1 MEINPNKIAS
11 LYGRGFVKSKLGD
24 HRGAIED
31 FTKATDAGNLENI
44 KLVYSGKISKIQLDE
59 LRNGILDK
67 TKMTEFTTEK
77 SEVYFNRGIAKA
89 KSGDPKQAIED
100 FNKAISLNPV
110 YAEAFFM
117 RAISKS
123 NLGDQR
129 SALQDCNNSIFLQAK
144 YAEAYFL
151 RGILK
156 IALSDNSGCNDLS
169 KSGELGYSGA
179 YNVIKE
185 VCN

>member
-1 MEINPNKIAS
+1 
-11 LYGRGFVKSKLGD
+11 
-24 HRGAIED
+24 
-31 FTKATDAGNLENI
+31 
-44 KLVYSGKISKIQLDE
+44 DE

-67 TKMTEFTTEK
+67 TKMAEFSTEK

-89 KSGDPKQAIED
+89 KSGDPKQAIDD

-117 RAISKS
+117 RAVSKS
-123 NLGDQR
+123 NLGEQR
-129 SALQDCNNSIFLQAK
+129 AAIQDCNNAIFLQAK

-156 IALSDNSGCNDLS
+156 IALSDDTGCADLS
-169 KSGELGYSGA
+169 KSGELGFSGA